1 MKNKLFRIFSLC
13 ILASF
18 LVATHVTAQSITFP
32 DVSTLDANSLLGALV
47 EPVYALL
54 ILLSGY
60 LGVYVPGIKKLSPF
74 FRVLAFALAAGV
86 GFYIFGVSFAK
97 IATTY
102 LFSSGL
108 YLIILRNFAKS
119 PPAIQ

>member
-1 MKNKLFRIFSLC
+1 MKKLAFIFCAFVAAFFIGLHSLG
-13 ILASF
+13 
-18 LVATHVTAQSITFP
+18 AQSITFP
-32 DVSTLDANSLLGALV
+32 DVATLSADNLLQALV
-47 EPVYALL
+47 EPVYALV
-54 ILLSGY
+54 ILGSGY
-60 LGVYVPGIKKLSPF
+60 LSVFVPGIKKLTPF